1 MSVVNFFLNSHSWT
15 PEGISK
21 VFWVSMASLLDI
33 GQVPSTKG
41 AGSHIVLL
49 GWLFFILV
57 RTCLLHSSP
66 LSLCF
71 LHKP

>member
-1 MSVVNFFLNSHSWT
+1 MSAVNFFLNSHSWT
-15 PEGISK
+15 PEGVSK

-57 RTCLLHSSP
+57 RLFYPQC